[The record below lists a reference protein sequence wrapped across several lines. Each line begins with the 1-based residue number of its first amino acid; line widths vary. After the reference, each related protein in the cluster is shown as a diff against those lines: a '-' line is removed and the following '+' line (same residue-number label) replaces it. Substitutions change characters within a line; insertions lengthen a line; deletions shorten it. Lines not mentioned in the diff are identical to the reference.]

1 MAWTPV
7 LLPALAYSRAMPE
20 LPEVETTRRKIEP
33 LLRGKTIVQ
42 IQHDAPHKYPN
53 THLAHGKRVRALTR
67 RGKYLLLHLA
77 AADAADDVPHDLELI
92 VHLGMT
98 GGFRLEQGPHTRVTF
113 ELEGGEKLYFNDPRR
128 FGKVAAVRPGE
139 YASMPTLAAM
149 GPEPLSDD
157 FAEAE
162 FVRAAASC
170 GAVKVW
176 LLSQKP
182 VSGVGNIYADESLWL
197 ARIHPAQTRLQGDE
211 ASRLY
216 HAVRDVMGRA
226 VAAGGSS
233 LGNGTG
239 NYRQHDGEPGSY
251 QVHHHAYGKTG
262 QPCERCGTPIEKI
275 VLGQRGTHF
284 CPACQQVRRAEG
296 GE

>member
-1 MAWTPV
+1 MPWLAVFTS
-7 LLPALAYSRAMPE
+7 LLAYARPMPE

-33 LLRGKTIVQ
+33 LLRGKVIERLA
-42 IQHDAPHKYPN
+42 HDAPHKYPN

-77 AADAADDVPHDLELI
+77 AADAAETQPHDLELI

-98 GGFRLEQGPHTRVTF
+98 GGFRLEEGPHTRVTF
-113 ELEGGEKLYFNDPRR
+113 ELEGGERLYFNDPRR
-128 FGKVAAVRPGE
+128 FGKVAAVSPGE

-157 FAEAE
+157 FTEAE
-162 FVRAAASC
+162 FVQAAAGC

-197 ARIHPAQTRLQGDE
+197 SKIHPAQTKLTADE

-216 HAVRDVMGRA
+216 HAVREVMHEA
-226 VAAGGSS
+226 VERGGSS
-233 LGNGTG
+233 LGNGVG
-239 NYRQHDGEPGSY
+239 NYRQHDGEGGGY
-251 QVHHHAYGKTG
+251 QTRHHAYGKTG

-284 CPACQQVRRAEG
+284 CPQCQQVRKADS
-296 GE
+296 